1 MNAIHCHTCGGFI
14 GDARAIA
21 YRLPSDPGRVA
32 VPSSALCECAVPV
45 VYGPPPGHHS
55 SPGFPAMASRGG
67 TPSGQ
72 GSR

>member
-1 MNAIHCHTCGGFI
+1 MSTIHCDTCGGFI

-21 YRLPSDPGRVA
+21 YHLPLDSGRVA
-32 VPSSALCECAVPV
+32 APSSALCQCAVPV

-67 TPSGQ
+67 PSGQ
-72 GSR
+72 GR